1 MQAGVAKPKIFL
13 EETTQSAEMDRQI
26 LFWYSLLRLDQT

>member
-13 EETTQSAEMDRQI
+13 EVTTQSVEVGTDS
-26 LFWYSLLRLDQT
+26 WYSLLRLDYT